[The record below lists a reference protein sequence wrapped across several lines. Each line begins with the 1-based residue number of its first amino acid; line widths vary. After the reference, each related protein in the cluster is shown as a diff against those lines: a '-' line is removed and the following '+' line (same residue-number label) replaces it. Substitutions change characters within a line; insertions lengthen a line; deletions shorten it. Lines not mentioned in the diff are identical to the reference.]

1 MAIFINPNY
10 TPNSAYQPNE
20 FRASR
25 LDAVNVVEYAIITP
39 TINGVVQT
47 AFTVPYY
54 DVSPANT
61 YLFKADL
68 QKLLQAKISPFAS
81 QQSEVFGTLDLPYQ
95 NTVNDVIA
103 EYSIDVEYLYRDA
116 TTGLLVNAG
125 VTESS
130 VNYYA
135 VSGTRQ
141 SNQDKSFNAYK
152 MQAATP
158 NTVKWLT
165 NAPTTQQ
172 IADNE
177 NAFLCHIEDAAADRC
192 RITTYDSAGV
202 QIGQGS
208 FAIDTDAN
216 EVNTQSIGVG
226 IANLA
231 TQVYLVGAVTLPDPN
246 AAYYVVQLWNSA
258 VPFIDFIEPRT
269 FEIVQNCSDSVRI
282 HWFNLLGGADAY
294 TFKKLQRKD
303 DELSY
308 TVATRPS
315 AWELTS
321 PPYNPSQFGTYKL
334 QTRGVTTY
342 EAQSD
347 PLTPSE
353 AEWLSE
359 IAKSAQVYREDNGTY
374 IPIVVTTT
382 TTPIEKDVNGE
393 LNLVFM
399 TITFQDSNELIIQ
412 HT

>member
-10 TPNSAYQPNE
+10 QPNSAYQPNE
-20 FRASR
+20 FRMSYF
-25 LDAVNVVEYAIITP
+25 DAVNAVERAIITP
-39 TINGVVQT
+39 TLNGIVQT
-47 AFTVPYY
+47 SFTVPYY
-54 DVSPANT
+54 AISAFST
-61 YLFKADL
+61 YLFKVDL
-68 QKLLQAKISPFAS
+68 QSLLKAAISPFS
-81 QQSEVFGTLDLPYQ
+81 SPQSEVFGPLDLPYKQ
-95 NTVNDVIA
+95 TVNDCLV

-116 TTGLLVNAG
+116 ITGLLVNAG

-130 VNYYA
+130 TPYYA
-135 VSGTRQ
+135 TSGTRQ
-141 SNQDKSFNAYK
+141 SNQDKSFTAYIP
-152 MQAATP
+152 QAGSP
-158 NTVKWLT
+158 NTIKWLT
-165 NAPTTQQ
+165 NAPTTQE

-216 EVNTQSIGVG
+216 QVNTQSIGVG

-258 VPFIDFIEPRT
+258 VPFIDYIEPRT
-269 FEIVQNCSDSVRI
+269 FEIVQNCDNSVRI

-308 TVATRPS
+308 TLATRPS

-321 PPYNPSQFGTYKL
+321 PPYNPSQQGTYKL
-334 QTRGVTTY
+334 ATTGVTTY
-342 EAQSD
+342 EAQSN

-353 AEWLSE
+353 ALWLSE
-359 IAKSAQVYREDNGTY
+359 IAKSGQVYREDNGTY

-382 TTPIEKDVNGE
+382 TTPIEKEVNGE
-393 LNLVFM
+393 LNLV
-399 TITFQDSNELIIQ
+399 TLTVTYADSNGLIIQ
-412 HT
+412 HN